1 MPSNSQYFLRSEV
14 EKLPWI
20 RISILLAMD
29 NPYCRAIV
37 HICRECNKRADVKYF
52 SWCDMHQDTDDDC
65 GKRYTDYYRGYSAR
79 EMCHSCFIISRKWVF
94 ELSNLRVLYI
104 NHFIGSWDILLGFAR
119 ITPSRENRR
128 KGGHLLLSIATRR
141 IVVNT
146 KDRDKW
152 AKREING

>member
-79 EMCHSCFIISRKWVF
+79 EMCHSCFIISRKF
-94 ELSNLRVLYI
+94 LRHPPGFRK
-104 NHFIGSWDILLGFAR
+104 NHTKQRKQKKRRALAPFDR
-119 ITPSRENRR
+119 DKKNRR
-128 KGGHLLLSIATRR
+128 KYKGPR
-141 IVVNT
+141 
-146 KDRDKW
+146 
-152 AKREING
+152 